1 MSPPL
6 PKTAR
11 PRCSRRCAIAL
22 CSLSPHALHQ
32 RAAWRAARWQ
42 ARPWFPFAAVTFAL
56 LAVIGNLLNLVSLLT
71 VRAVIGFKGV
81 KSPALLPIA
90 KGTTYTLYIGV
101 WISFQSTISGIT
113 RAGDVIDRLSS
124 DIGTISP
131 IQTIFSVISLVTT
144 FLLTPIQLAQI
155 VQSYGILY
163 KGLLP
168 IVSINQARRSP
179 VHRYPCTHTTADS
192 LQQRA
197 CATGW
202 VAQMGSHLNAAVQ
215 QSMTLSSLALFGF
228 TMMANAKAAILDEP
242 TVFGEPSALASDLAY
257 SRRLA
262 YGGACAQV
270 FCTHLSTAFR
280 RSECSLRSLSGA
292 SRRSRPKS
300 IR

>member
-1 MSPPL
+1 M
-6 PKTAR
+6 
-11 PRCSRRCAIAL
+11 
-22 CSLSPHALHQ
+22 
-32 RAAWRAARWQ
+32 WWQ

-179 VHRYPCTHTTADS
+179 VHRYPCTHTTAYS

-215 QSMTLSSLALFGF
+215 QSMTLSSLALFAF
-228 TMMANAKAAILDEP
+228 TIMVNAKAAILDEP

-257 SRRLA
+257 SRRVA

-280 RSECSLRSLSGA
+280 WPECSLRSLSGA

>member
-1 MSPPL
+1 M
-6 PKTAR
+6 
-11 PRCSRRCAIAL
+11 
-22 CSLSPHALHQ
+22 
-32 RAAWRAARWQ
+32 
-42 ARPWFPFAAVTFAL
+42 TFAL

-179 VHRYPCTHTTADS
+179 VHRYP
-192 LQQRA
+192 
-197 CATGW
+197 
-202 VAQMGSHLNAAVQ
+202 
-215 QSMTLSSLALFGF
+215 
-228 TMMANAKAAILDEP
+228 
-242 TVFGEPSALASDLAY
+242 
-257 SRRLA
+257 
-262 YGGACAQV
+262 
-270 FCTHLSTAFR
+270 
-280 RSECSLRSLSGA
+280 
-292 SRRSRPKS
+292 
-300 IR
+300 

>member
-1 MSPPL
+1 MFTYLVYLIFVYPSRDPVFAENSTTEMLAPVRDRPWL
-6 PKTAR
+6 AQPAR
-11 PRCSRRCAIAL
+11 FPSACAV
-22 CSLSPHALHQ
+22 
-32 RAAWRAARWQ
+32 WWQ

-168 IVSINQARRSP
+168 IVSINQVRP
-179 VHRYPCTHTTADS
+179 PLTVHRYPCTHTTAM
-192 LQQRA
+192 A
-197 CATGW
+197 CNNVHAP
-202 VAQMGSHLNAAVQ
+202 
-215 QSMTLSSLALFGF
+215 LAGL
-228 TMMANAKAAILDEP
+228 
-242 TVFGEPSALASDLAY
+242 
-257 SRRLA
+257 RRLA
-262 YGGACAQV
+262 
-270 FCTHLSTAFR
+270 R
-280 RSECSLRSLSGA
+280 
-292 SRRSRPKS
+292 
-300 IR
+300 I

>member
-1 MSPPL
+1 M
-6 PKTAR
+6 
-11 PRCSRRCAIAL
+11 
-22 CSLSPHALHQ
+22 
-32 RAAWRAARWQ
+32 
-42 ARPWFPFAAVTFAL
+42 TFAL

-179 VHRYPCTHTTADS
+179 VHRYPCTHTTAYS

-215 QSMTLSSLALFGF
+215 QSMTLSSLALFAF
-228 TMMANAKAAILDEP
+228 TIMVNAKAAILDEP
-242 TVFGEPSALASDLAY
+242 TVFGEPSAFASDLAY
-257 SRRLA
+257 SRRVA

-300 IR
+300 MW